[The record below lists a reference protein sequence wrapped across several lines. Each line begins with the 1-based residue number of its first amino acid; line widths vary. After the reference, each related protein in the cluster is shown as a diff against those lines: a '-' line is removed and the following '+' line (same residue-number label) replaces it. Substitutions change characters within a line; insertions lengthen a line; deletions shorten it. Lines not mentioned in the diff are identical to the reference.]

1 MVSGEEHSGH
11 RGAHWQE
18 LGEEAHLV
26 CLKNS
31 KDRERAWVT
40 PSLMGPC
47 KYLSWSEWDGG
58 HFEEAFEE
66 DRV

>member
-1 MVSGEEHSGH
+1 MVCRLGG
-11 RGAHWQE
+11 GALPEQRPVVGTR
-18 LGEEAHLV
+18 LM